1 MASQR
6 LQENT
11 SYCVASRY
19 LLSGP
24 VFFCSE
30 VMFYSQ
36 LVGTALFVIVKSE
49 LTSVIRNVE
58 GATRKV
64 GQIVCTMA
72 VR

>member
-1 MASQR
+1 MVGQR

-11 SYCVASRY
+11 CYCVASRY
-19 LLSGP
+19 SFPYLF
-24 VFFCSE
+24 VCSE
-30 VMFYSQ
+30 ATFRSQ

-64 GQIVCTMA
+64 GQTVCART
-72 VR
+72 VC

>member
-1 MASQR
+1 MVGQR

-11 SYCVASRY
+11 CYCVVSRY
-19 LLSGP
+19 SLP
-24 VFFCSE
+24 NPFVYSE
-30 VMFYSQ
+30 VMFCSQ

-64 GQIVCTMA
+64 GQIVCTET